1 MVGLPDLEETMQQ
14 LEAAAK
20 AEQPAPSLLHTLL
33 EQIENALPEAISAV
47 QSDLE
52 KISALTT

>member
-1 MVGLPDLEETMQQ
+1 MVGLPDLEQVMQQ

-20 AEQPAPSLLHTLL
+20 AEHPDANLLQTLL
-33 EQIENALPEAISAV
+33 EQLEQALPEAVSAV

-52 KISALTT
+52 KISTHL